1 MHWFILAALML
12 ASAVLLWYTQSAGGP
27 RGSVQAPPPE
37 ERDGFRQWLDA
48 PGVSFALERAVE
60 ALVELMAHP
69 QLGGPGFLTLRL
81 PQPGEEGL
89 VTVTAQYPNIR
100 EALYR
105 RVVRGE
111 LDQGELLAAGLP
123 EGLLAL
129 EPRFETDSG
138 GTVVVSLRTAPMD
151 PASVERI
158 SGRTDRQDALRLLA
172 DRLGRRFPSL
182 EVRPFGAEL
191 LLTPVRVSQP
201 R

>member
-12 ASAVLLWYTQSAGGP
+12 AAAILLWHTQSAGGS
-27 RGSVQAPPPE
+27 GGAVQTPPPE
-37 ERDGFRQWLDA
+37 ERAGFRQWLDA
-48 PGVSFALERAVE
+48 PGVSRALERAVE

-81 PQPGEEGL
+81 PQPGEEGV

-111 LDQGELLAAGLP
+111 LDHRELLAAGIP
-123 EGLLAL
+123 EGVLAL

-138 GTVVVSLRTAPMD
+138 GAVVVSLRTAPMD
-151 PASVERI
+151 PASAERI

-172 DRLGRRFPSL
+172 ARLGQRFPSL

-191 LLTPVRVSQP
+191 LLTPVRVAQP